1 MSVEYGEIDASNGV
15 EIDAA
20 NEVNPAC
27 TNVAS
32 DVYLALWW
40 RRATSAEICFE
51 EFGCLA
57 ETWLKIREM
66 EDIREKYI
74 TSMAMPEGLAMS
86 EPEKDED
93 PDLDYKKLYM
103 DLVDSLL
110 QEDVHPAPAPE
121 EVQIDQHTFV
131 SKTDAEAEIEA
142 KWFNPE
148 KKQKSAAKSA
158 AGKASFAR
166 RKQAAL
172 EAVKSARASGCTLQ
186 GIADQSSLSLPKVL
200 DLINGEPCPVTDW
213 TKLEK
218 GLKKLGHPPRVITK
232 EEEHEQEG

>member
-1 MSVEYGEIDASNGV
+1 MSVEYGKIDAANGV

-66 EDIREKYI
+66 EAPKPP
-74 TSMAMPEGLAMS
+74 AV
-86 EPEKDED
+86 
-93 PDLDYKKLYM
+93 PDTDYKQLYF

-110 QEDVHPAPAPE
+110 EEDVHPAE

-131 SKTDAEAEIEA
+131 SESDAEAEIAAMRAE
-142 KWFNPE
+142 PE
-148 KKQKSAAKSA
+148 KKQKNAAKSA
-158 AGKASFAR
+158 AGKSSFAR

-186 GIADQSSLSLPKVL
+186 GIADQSNLSLTMVM
-200 DLINGEPCPVTDW
+200 DLINGVSRPVTDW

-218 GLKKLGHPPRVITK
+218 GLKKLGHPPRVIPK
-232 EEEHEQEG
+232 EEPHEQEQEE

>member
-1 MSVEYGEIDASNGV
+1 MSVEYGEIDASKSG

-51 EFGCLA
+51 EFGGLA

-66 EDIREKYI
+66 E
-74 TSMAMPEGLAMS
+74 APEPPA
-86 EPEKDED
+86 EPRH
-93 PDLDYKKLYM
+93 DYKQMYFDLLDKLIE
-103 DLVDSLL
+103 
-110 QEDVHPAPAPE
+110 QDVHPVPEPVTDFWGNIPE

-131 SKTDAEAEIEA
+131 SEKDAEAEITAARAE
-142 KWFNPE
+142 PE
-148 KKQKSAAKSA
+148 KKQKNAAKSA
-158 AGKASFAR
+158 AGKSSFAR

-186 GIADQSSLSLPKVL
+186 GIADQSNLSLTMVM
-200 DLINGEPCPVTDW
+200 DLINGVSRPVTDW

-218 GLKKLGHPPRVITK
+218 GLKKLGHPPRVIPK
-232 EEEHEQEG
+232 EEPHEQEQEE